1 LFVLS
6 LICIATA
13 IKEKKRTIIRNKNI
27 IIGDKFNMWKKIYNK
42 ITVAKEPKVPGIF
55 GILPIPNIVTK

>member
-1 LFVLS
+1 
-6 LICIATA
+6 
-13 IKEKKRTIIRNKNI
+13 
-27 IIGDKFNMWKKIYNK
+27 MWKKIYNK